1 MEYKNYSAAIEFDED
16 MESFRGS
23 VLGLN
28 DVIDFYGNNPKELK
42 REFKKSVDEYLAFC
56 KEMKKQ
62 PEKTYS
68 GNFVLRISPETHRK
82 VSLIAAKK
90 GLSLN
95 SLLENMLE
103 RNLPDLA

>member
-1 MEYKNYSAAIEFDED
+1 MEYKNYSAAIEYDE
-16 MESFRGS
+16 EQEVFRGT
-23 VLGLN
+23 VIGLN
-28 DVIDFYGNNPKELK
+28 DVIDFFGSNPKELK

-68 GNFVLRISPETHRK
+68 GNFVLRISPEIHRK
-82 VSLIAAKK
+82 VSLAAARK

-95 SLLENMLE
+95 SMLERMLE